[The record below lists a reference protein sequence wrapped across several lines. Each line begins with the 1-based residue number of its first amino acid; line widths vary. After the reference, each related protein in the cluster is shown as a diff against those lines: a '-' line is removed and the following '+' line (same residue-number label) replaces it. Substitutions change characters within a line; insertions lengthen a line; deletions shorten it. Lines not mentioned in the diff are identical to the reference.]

1 MRSQNKKRDHKS
13 DHGADGAVAAVLII
27 GITRNQKTSRIKK
40 AGKLHADAIS
50 DIGRGKTE
58 AAAVHH
64 AEQQNKGTG
73 KKKELPS
80 AHILRQLILWRRL
93 RG

>member
-1 MRSQNKKRDHKS
+1 MKLFKTIDEKFEEINDSIDEINDKVD
-13 DHGADGAVAAVLII
+13 GLADDLSAF
-27 GITRNQKTSRIKK
+27 SEDM
-40 AGKLHADAIS
+40 ADAIS

-73 KKKELPS
+73 KKKELPLRD
-80 AHILRQLILWRRL
+80 ILGQLILCRRL
-93 RG
+93 RS